1 MTSPAVGSGAVRER
15 SDLQVLVL
23 ADTAAAAGLLSECVL
38 TMLPTAQLT
47 SLDPVL
53 LAQRRVP
60 DAACAVI
67 DSTFAGQTGLEV
79 LRALRAGGF
88 TGGAVL
94 VTDDEADSELATGA
108 ARLGGGRCLARAAL
122 AERPMMLAE
131 AVVGAIRSDEG
142 SPVLRELRR
151 TQRLLAAGE
160 VAMGLQHAMNNP
172 LAALLAEAQLL
183 ELEDLPDE
191 PHASV
196 RRIIELARR
205 VIALVRSLDVI
216 GPTKRS
222 S

>member
-1 MTSPAVGSGAVRER
+1 
-15 SDLQVLVL
+15 
-23 ADTAAAAGLLSECVL
+23 
-38 TMLPTAQLT
+38 
-47 SLDPVL
+47 
-53 LAQRRVP
+53 
-60 DAACAVI
+60 
-67 DSTFAGQTGLEV
+67 
-79 LRALRAGGF
+79 
-88 TGGAVL
+88 
-94 VTDDEADSELATGA
+94 
-108 ARLGGGRCLARAAL
+108 
-122 AERPMMLAE
+122 MLAE
-131 AVVGAIRSDEG
+131 AVLSATGGDEG

-160 VAMGLQHAMNNP
+160 VAVGLQHAMNNP

-191 PHASV
+191 QRASL